1 MPVTLDKLVKT
12 RSQRVESV
20 CDFLRDI
27 EEKFSY
33 MKLFHAPDRQIPI
46 DSQYISIEVTLE
58 RRFLHEVEDFHTGYA
73 ESEEELKR
81 AYALKGTHED
91 EQQPTQVPWED
102 AKKKHPR
109 LMVLADPG
117 MGKTTMCQRRLSVL

>member
-1 MPVTLDKLVKT
+1 MVEKSKDGNSIDDKI
-12 RSQRVESV
+12 RESQQLFNLASS
-20 CDFLRDI
+20 CG
-27 EEKFSY
+27 
-33 MKLFHAPDRQIPI
+33 KLFHAPDRQIPI

-117 MGKTTMCQRRLSVL
+117 MSKTTMCQRRLSVL